1 MEVRQRAKSPVGRK
15 SLFVGDVSG
24 ARKAG
29 KAETQEL
36 QRPYVN
42 KFMKTLEK
50 VYPENT
56 RISDAQPKTG
66 VFVIPVYCFGSK
78 TDAVSIVTSVKKEFP
93 NAQCETKSS
102 TEHVWKLPYIQP
114 AVPKQWGSI
123 IFWMIFIIMLTFSGY
138 MTYNFLQ

>member
-29 KAETQEL
+29 KAEAQEL

-42 KFMKTLEK
+42 KFLKTLES

-56 RISDAQPKTG
+56 RISSAQPKTG
-66 VFVIPVYCFGSK
+66 VFLIPVYCFNPSADFV
-78 TDAVSIVTSVKKEFP
+78 TIVTKVKKDFP
-93 NAQCETKSS
+93 HAQCEAKSG
-102 TEHVWKLPYIQP
+102 TEHVWKLPYIEP
-114 AVPKQWGSI
+114 GIPKQWGSI
-123 IFWMIFIIMLTFSGY
+123 IFWGIFIIIMTVGGY
-138 MTYNFLQ
+138 LSYDRLQ